1 MMILLYYYTMIFFD
15 DPSSFARF
23 DAALVNMSGWI
34 TEAETNLHDSFL
46 PDYFQTRRSFH
57 IRHGVFRTKLGKK
70 GSQDIFEVFDW

>member
-1 MMILLYYYTMIFFD
+1 
-15 DPSSFARF
+15 
-23 DAALVNMSGWI
+23 MSGWI

-70 GSQDIFEVFDW
+70 GSQDISEVFDW